1 LFATNHKDIG
11 TLYLLFGSTAGLL
24 GTALSFYIRFE
35 LWSAANLILLGNGQ
49 LYNVLVTA
57 HAFIMIFFMVMPI
70 LIGGFGNWFVPILL
84 AAPDMAFPRLNNFSF
99 WLLPPALII
108 LLLSS
113 VVELGAGT
121 GWTVYPPLSSTVGH
135 AGPSVEM
142 AIFSLHLAG
151 TSSIAGAINFI
162 VTIHGMRLRGV
173 TYSRIPLFVWSIL
186 ITAVLLLLSLPVL
199 AGAITMLLADRNLG
213 THFFEAEGGGDPIL
227 YQHLFWFFGHPEV
240 YIIILPGFGIISQI
254 IEKMSSKRVFG
265 YLGMVC
271 AMVSIGVLGFIVW
284 AHHMFTVGL
293 DVDTRAYFTSATMI
307 IGVPTGIKIF
317 SWLATM
323 WSGSVELKTP
333 TAFAIGFLI
342 LFTLGGLTGIIL
354 ANAGIDVAFHD
365 TYYVV
370 AHFHYVLSMGAVFSV
385 FAGFYYWIEKISGL
399 RYNDK
404 FGFLHFILFFIGVNL
419 TFFPMHFLGLSGM
432 PRRIPNYPQ
441 SYSEWN
447 ELATL
452 GSDISIISLLVF
464 FGVLYNLFTR
474 GRRRTRGFRAEEYGY
489 IKMKRKWIAHITEL
503 TVIADFWYPEYRFLP
518 DHRLFFNTG
527 VGSTPVLAANPLN
540 TLDADFAT
548 ALYRSI
554 LEKRADIIVMCGR
567 EMVRAEEECK
577 NGGSRDD
584 YVTTGDF
591 VISRAVMLNLM
602 SLYSHTET
610 KRLVNKVLLRQMDM
624 VLKQGLYCRHSKI
637 PSYAIGVARGS
648 WNANFMSVSWVVDPY
663 IKGMNTYFR
672 ARYPDVTANNMSKA
686 IKFLEF
692 DTLLRKQFFDWEK
705 KGSRSSNAHK
715 KGVKA
720 PTSMAWASN
729 DIPEAWQMTF
739 QDPATSIMEGIV
751 DLHHDIMFFVVLIST
766 VVFWMIFLIT
776 VNFGFT
782 ASDNYRVFRNFYN
795 RDLLIGSRW
804 TRVPSSRVHETT
816 IEIIWT
822 VIPSFIL
829 LFVALPSFA
838 ILYKMDVIILPDTTF
853 KAVGNQWY
861 WSYEYTQ
868 ESGSD
873 IILDSYMSAG
883 NLLLAEFSS
892 WGFLLRA
899 LDTTEY
905 SVLPSEAEIRI
916 LITSKDVLHS
926 WAVPSL
932 GLKLDACPGRL
943 NELSVFIKRV
953 GYYYGQC
960 SEICGVNHAFMPI
973 VIAATSLENFAGW
986 VQDWQ

>member
-1 LFATNHKDIG
+1 MRKEFAFLLDLRNALSKKLNTFTVNCPNETPISIVSGLFRGFVCILIRAMDVFKGLFKMCMPWFKRWLFATNHKDIG
-11 TLYLLFGSTAGLL
+11 TLYLFFGSTAGLL

-121 GWTVYPPLSSTVGH
+121 GWTVYPPLSSVAGH
-135 AGPSVEM
+135 AGPSIEM

-162 VTIHGMRLRGV
+162 VTIHGMRLRGI
-173 TYSRIPLFVWSIL
+173 TYSRLPLFVWSIL

-385 FAGFYYWIEKISGL
+385 FAGFYYWIEKMSGL
-399 RYNDK
+399 RYDEN

-441 SYSEWN
+441 SYSQWN

-464 FGVLYNLFTR
+464 FYVLYKLFAV
-474 GRRRTRGFRAEEYGY
+474 GKYRTR
-489 IKMKRKWIAHITEL
+489 
-503 TVIADFWYPEYRFLP
+503 V
-518 DHRLFFNTG
+518 
-527 VGSTPVLAANPLN
+527 
-540 TLDADFAT
+540 
-548 ALYRSI
+548 
-554 LEKRADIIVMCGR
+554 
-567 EMVRAEEECK
+567 VRAEDSIKGHRASANYCISPDANYWWKYGIKSNE
-577 NGGSRDD
+577 GSFVLKLYAHIRERRSAFF
-584 YVTTGDF
+584 VMRGRALASAAGVLPLNNTAAF
-591 VISRAVMLNLM
+591 VIVRAVQEDLWKTRFLGCPDSERILNRILDEQVDNVLFKGIPHHTLESVM
-602 SLYSHTET
+602 SP
-610 KRLVNKVLLRQMDM
+610 V
-624 VLKQGLYCRHSKI
+624 
-637 PSYAIGVARGS
+637 GVSRGS
-648 WNANFMSVSWVVDPY
+648 WNGNFTVMSWVIDPY
-663 IKGMNTYFR
+663 LYHGR
-672 ARYPDVTANNMSKA
+672 VSRS

-692 DTLLRKQFFDWEK
+692 DILLRKQFFDLEK
-705 KGSRSSNAHK
+705 KSS
-715 KGVKA
+715 VKR
-720 PTSMAWASN
+720 N

-751 DLHHDIMFFVVLIST
+751 DLHHDIMFFIVLIST
-766 VVFWMIFLIT
+766 LVFWMILLTT

-782 ASDNYRVFRNFYN
+782 TFDNYSG
-795 RDLLIGSRW
+795 LHGKSW

-816 IEIIWT
+816 TEIIWT

-829 LFVALPSFA
+829 LFIALPSFA
-838 ILYKMDVIILPDTTF
+838 ILYKMDAITLPDITF

-861 WSYEYTQ
+861 WSYEYTHVL
-868 ESGSD
+868 SSD

-883 NLLLAEFSS
+883 DLLLAEFSS
-892 WGFLLRA
+892 WGYLLRA

-905 SVLPSEAEIRI
+905 SVLPSEAQIRI

-986 VQDWQ
+986 IQDWK